1 MKISS
6 ILESKGAEV
15 ITISAQANLKAA
27 ANVMSDRRIAALVVL
42 KDRKVAGIISERD
55 IVAALAQHGQSA
67 GAIQLKDVLK
77 WPLVSVTTADTI
89 KQAMWLMTY
98 GHVRHLP
105 VINEGELKGIVSLG
119 DIVKYRLEEV
129 EMESSVLRDLAVAV
143 R

>member
-6 ILESKGAEV
+6 ILDSKGREV
-15 ITISAQANLKAA
+15 TTISAQANLKAA
-27 ANVMSDRRIAALVVL
+27 ANVMHQRGIAALVVL
-42 KDRKVAGIISERD
+42 KDHKVAGVISERD
-55 IVAALAQHGQSA
+55 VVAALAQHGPSA
-67 GAIQLKDVLK
+67 CAILLKDVLK
-77 WPLVSVTTADTI
+77 WPLVSITTADTI

-129 EMESSVLRDLAVAV
+129 EMESNVLRDLAVAV